1 MWSNIASCCQDW
13 RCKVRIIAGAIML
26 LAAAVLFC
34 KHVDHVYAAPAR
46 GEDLLLLV
54 PAMIFAGVG
63 VILFSLGFNEK
74 SGGEPKK

>member
-1 MWSNIASCCQDW
+1 
-13 RCKVRIIAGAIML
+13 ML

-34 KHVDHVYAAPAR
+34 KHVDHVYAVPPR
-46 GEDLLLLV
+46 GDDLLLLI

-63 VILFSLGFNEK
+63 VILFSLGFNET